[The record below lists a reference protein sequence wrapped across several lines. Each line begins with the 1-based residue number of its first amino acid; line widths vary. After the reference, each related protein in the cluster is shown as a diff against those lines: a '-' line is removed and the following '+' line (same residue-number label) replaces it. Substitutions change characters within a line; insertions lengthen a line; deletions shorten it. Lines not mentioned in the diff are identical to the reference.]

1 MKSLEW
7 GWSKGVESGGRIC
20 GPTGDRTTPMNTT
33 DKPFRIDKRQV
44 YEAYKAVKSNGG
56 AAGVDRQTIEQFDA
70 DLGRNLY
77 KIWNRMSSGTYFP
90 PPVRAV
96 SIPKKTGGERILGV
110 PTVGDRI
117 AQMVVK
123 RMIEPKLEPIFLPDS
138 YGYRPRKSALD
149 AVGVTRERCWK
160 YDWVLE
166 FDIKGLFDNLP
177 HELLLKA
184 VQKHVKCKWALL
196 YIERWLTAPME
207 KQGLLIERTR
217 GTPQGGVISPILSN
231 LFLHYTFDLWMTRT
245 HPGLPWCRYADDGL
259 VHCRSEQEAEALKA
273 KLQARLAECGL
284 EMHPAKTKIV
294 YCKDGKRKGR
304 YPNVTFDFLGER
316 ARERGYQF
324 RPRKVRSS
332 RNNELFC
339 SFTPAVST
347 SALKTMR
354 STVRDLNIR
363 QRTQRSLDDIASML
377 NPLLRGWIGYY
388 GRYNRAA
395 LETMLRH
402 VNLTLVGWAMRK
414 FKRFQGRKVGAARFL
429 EKLVRIQPAL
439 FEHWRIGMI
448 GAFA

>member
-1 MKSLEW
+1 MTS
-7 GWSKGVESGGRIC
+7 
-20 GPTGDRTTPMNTT
+20 TDTTNR
-33 DKPFRIDKRQV
+33 PFMIEKRRV
-44 YEAYKAVKSNGG
+44 YEAYKAVKSNKG
-56 AAGVDRQTIEQFDA
+56 AAGVDGQTIEQFEA
-70 DLGRNLY
+70 DLGGNLY
-77 KIWNRMSSGTYFP
+77 KIWNRMSSGSYFP

-96 SIPKKTGGERILGV
+96 AIPKKSGGERILGV

-123 RMIEPKLEPIFLPDS
+123 QLIEPDLDPIFLPDS

-177 HELLLKA
+177 HDLLLRA

-196 YIERWLTAPME
+196 YIERWLTASME
-207 KQGLLIERTR
+207 KEGTLMERTR

-231 LFLHYTFDLWMTRT
+231 LFLHYAFDLWMTRT

-259 VHCRSEQEAEALKA
+259 VHCRSEREAEALKA
-273 KLQARLAECGL
+273 ELQDRLAECGL
-284 EMHPAKTKIV
+284 EMHPIKTKIV
-294 YCKDGKRKGR
+294 YCRDGKRKGG
-304 YPNVTFDFLGER
+304 YPNVAFDFL
-316 ARERGYQF
+316 GYQF
-324 RPRKVRSS
+324 RPRMVRSS

-339 SFTPAVST
+339 SFTPAVSP
-347 SALKTMR
+347 SALKAMR
-354 STVRDLNIR
+354 STVRDLDIR
-363 QRTQRSLDDIASML
+363 QRTQRSLDDIARML
-377 NPLLRGWIGYY
+377 NPLLRGWIGFY

-402 VNLTLVGWAMRK
+402 VNLTLVAWAMRK
-414 FKRFQGRKVGAARFL
+414 FKRFQGRKVRAARFL
-429 EKLVRIQPAL
+429 EKLVRTQPAM